1 MGIEAALIG
10 GGLGLAGSFLGGRE
24 QRKGME
30 AAAEAARFRPMDI
43 TTPLGGVDASE
54 TGYTASLSPELQ
66 QRMQGL
72 LGMSSQQLQAAQS
85 PQAGFDYISQ
95 LYGPQ
100 LERQRASQESR
111 LFNQGLL
118 GTTTGGLQTEALS
131 RAQNQALLEA
141 GMAQQ
146 NQSFER
152 GLGLLGSAL
161 DIGNIPSQQI
171 ATSGNISSGVSAAG
185 ANAGQFIAQGGA
197 QRGNQIASIFSGL
210 GQAAGGFIGRNDPA
224 NYLIGSGG
232 SAAPPPSARSGGF
245 LGLF

>member
-1 MGIEAALIG
+1 MGSAVGGLIS
-10 GGLGLAGSFLGGRE
+10 GGLGLAGSILGGRE
-24 QRKGME
+24 QSAGME
-30 AAAEAARFRPMDI
+30 AAANAARFRPVDI
-43 TTPLGGVDASE
+43 NTPLGSVDASSGAYNA
-54 TGYTASLSPELQ
+54 TLTPELQ

-100 LERQRASQESR
+100 LQRQQASQESR

-118 GTTTGGLQTEALS
+118 GSTTGGIQTEALN

-161 DIGNIPSQQI
+161 EIGAIPGQQI
-171 ATSGNISSGVSAAG
+171 ATSGNISSGQAAAG
-185 ANAGQFIAQGGA
+185 ANAGRYMAAGGT

-210 GQAAGGFIGRNDPA
+210 GQAAGDFIGGG
-224 NYLIGSGG
+224 GSGG
-232 SAAPPPSARSGGF
+232 SSARTGNFFSF
-245 LGLF
+245 F

>member
-1 MGIEAALIG
+1 MGSAVGGLIS
-10 GGLGLAGSFLGGRE
+10 GGLGLAGSILGGRE
-24 QRKGME
+24 QSAGME
-30 AAAEAARFRPMDI
+30 AAAEASRFRPMDI
-43 TTPLGGVDASE
+43 NTPLGSVDASLG
-54 TGYTASLSPELQ
+54 GYTASLSPDLQ
-66 QRMQGL
+66 QRMRGL
-72 LGMSSQQLQAAQS
+72 LGMSDVQLQAAQS

-100 LERQRASQESR
+100 LERQRSSQESR

-118 GTTTGGLQTEALS
+118 GTTTGGLQTEALG

-152 GLGLLGSAL
+152 GLGLLGTAL

-185 ANAGQFIAQGGA
+185 ANAGRFMSQAGTA
-197 QRGNQIASIFSGL
+197 RGNQIASIFSGL
-210 GQAAGGFIGRNDPA
+210 GQAAGGFINNGD
-224 NYLIGSGG
+224 SGN
-232 SAAPPPSARSGGF
+232 SSARTGSF
-245 LGLF
+245 FSFY

>member
-1 MGIEAALIG
+1 
-10 GGLGLAGSFLGGRE
+10 
-24 QRKGME
+24 
-30 AAAEAARFRPMDI
+30 MDI
-43 TTPLGGVDASE
+43 NTPLGSVDASAG
-54 TGYTASLSPELQ
+54 GYTASLTPQLQ
-66 QRMQGL
+66 ERMQGL

-85 PQAGFDYISQ
+85 PQAGLEYITQ

-118 GTTTGGLQTEALS
+118 GSTTGGIQTEALG

-185 ANAGQFIAQGGA
+185 ARAGRFMATGGT

-210 GQAAGGFIGRNDPA
+210 GQSAADFIGSQQPQRGLLPSSVFSGAGGNAFGTVPTA
-224 NYLIGSGG
+224 GQF
-232 SAAPPPSARSGGF
+232 A
-245 LGLF
+245 LGASLPYNPIAGY